1 MYNEMQV
8 KLLLPY
14 KVFAYMCIAC
24 GSYRLRSGATLH
36 FLASEEKHEPS
47 TH

>member
-1 MYNEMQV
+1 MYNEMPA
-8 KLLLPY
+8 KLHLSY
-14 KVFAYMCIAC
+14 KVFAYMCIAD
-24 GSYRLRSGATLH
+24 GSYRLRSGVTLH